1 MNIYT
6 GLDSMEIDIKTT
18 LERFRRFIIYNTCL
32 SFIPKGYLKDPTIFP
47 ERSSDKGEIY
57 VEAASKVELA
67 RIRDLT
73 FVKAADILGVIYRS
87 KTGNTHLKWRQIKGS
102 IGRLTGVASPNSIV
116 NLIEARVITREYV
129 EEVLRGLSTQPTV
142 SRESESSTGE
152 TFTNSTQ
159 G

>member
-1 MNIYT
+1 
-6 GLDSMEIDIKTT
+6 MEIDVKTT

-47 ERSSDKGEIY
+47 ERTSEKGEIY

-67 RIRDLT
+67 KIRDLT
-73 FVKAADILGVIYRS
+73 FIKAADVLGVIYRS
-87 KTGNTHLKWRQIKGS
+87 KTGNTYLKWRQIKGT

-129 EEVLRGLSTQPTV
+129 EEVLKELSTQSMATKDV
-142 SRESESSTGE
+142 SSSSTNDSVKNP
-152 TFTNSTQ
+152 T
-159 G
+159 

>member
-1 MNIYT
+1 
-6 GLDSMEIDIKTT
+6 MEIDIKTT

-47 ERSSDKGEIY
+47 ERSSEKGEIY

-67 RIRDLT
+67 KIRDLT

-87 KTGNTHLKWRQIKGS
+87 KTGNTYLKWRQIKGS
-102 IGRLTGVASPNSIV
+102 LGRLTGVASPNSIV

-129 EEVLRGLSTQPTV
+129 EEVLKELSTQLPTV
-142 SRESESSTGE
+142 TKESELSTN
-152 TFTNSTQ
+152 NSVRDSNQ
-159 G
+159 D